1 MALKA
6 VYDTEE
12 AIPEAQRDLYTE
24 RDGKFVLDIGDD
36 ELRQHPSAKALK
48 NALDREKEQRR
59 QFSEKL
65 TAAEARLEGLPEDF
79 NADEYQRLKDGAK
92 DGESIDAR
100 LTAQRTQLEA
110 KYATDLKKKDER
122 LTLVEGALK
131 RKSIDDGLTQALVDA
146 GIDPKHLKLVK
157 GYLAPRVKIEE
168 EDGEFSAVVDTE
180 INPHMPLGEFIK
192 SWAGTDEGKE
202 YIAKPTGGGAQGS
215 DSRKGEVNPWAKETS
230 NLTQQGQIVSTNPT
244 QARRLMKAAGK
255 SDAEIQAAGV
265 AA

>member
-6 VYDTEE
+6 VYDTED
-12 AIPEAQRDLYTE
+12 AIPEAHRDLYVAK
-24 RDGKFVLDIGDD
+24 DGKHVLEVEGI
-36 ELRQHPSAKALK
+36 ETHPATTALK
-48 NALDREKEQRR
+48 NALDRVKVEKRTLT
-59 QFSEKL
+59 EKL
-65 TAAEARLEGLPEDF
+65 AAAEMRMDGLPEDF
-79 NADEYQRLKDGAK
+79 TAEEYARLKESAGDGAN
-92 DGESIDAR
+92 IDAR

-110 KYATDLKKKDER
+110 KAAADLKKKDER
-122 LTLVEGALK
+122 LVLVEGALK

-202 YIAKPTGGGAQGS
+202 YIAKPTGGGAPGS
-215 DSRKGEVNPWAKETS
+215 DSRKGEVNPWAKETA
-230 NLTQQGQIVSTNPT
+230 NLTQQGQVVTADPAK
-244 QARRLMKAAGK
+244 ARRLMKAAGK
-255 SDAEIQAAGV
+255 SDLEIQAAGV